1 MLSVPAATAAPATSS
16 PVPALNPQTLAASP
30 LMWRRIPTRRLAS
43 ALLSSPHRRAAAPQ
57 APLERRLLP
66 AAPGLSPPP
75 RLSPW
80 QQDPRWFAASSAAA
94 EAVSSEEA
102 EELHHALEIVRAQ
115 PYQNQPQL
123 PVEEHQASGREHR
136 GRHRWSRR
144 GHQAQMAAEEHRMTY
159 HKYASLRR
167 RQVRVETEAWEQAAK
182 EYRELLADMCEQK
195 LAPNLPYIKS
205 LFLGWFEPLRDQ
217 IAAEQEL
224 VADRGSRASHGPYFN
239 MLPADMMA
247 VITMHKLMGLLM
259 TGNGDGSVRVIQAAC
274 QIGEAIEHEVCNC
287 FLEGTSCLFGCLQLC
302 LHTCIPKL
310 VIVSW
315 IWELALLVVT
325 CWYCKVH
332 EHWSRLI

>member
-1 MLSVPAATAAPATSS
+1 
-16 PVPALNPQTLAASP
+16 
-30 LMWRRIPTRRLAS
+30 MWRRLPARRLAS
-43 ALLSSPHRRAAAPQ
+43 ALLSSFPVTRAAAPR
-57 APLERRLLP
+57 APPLERRLLP
-66 AAPGLSPPP
+66 ATSSLLPPP
-75 RLSPW
+75 RFPSW
-80 QQDPRWFAASSAAA
+80 QQDPRWIASAAAA

-102 EELHHALEIVRAQ
+102 EELHHALEIFRVQ
-115 PYQNQPQL
+115 PYKNQPP
-123 PVEEHQASGREHR
+123 PVEEQQASGRDHR
-136 GRHRWSRR
+136 SRHRRNRR
-144 GHQAQMAAEEHRMTY
+144 GQQAQVAAAEHGMTY

-167 RQVRVETEAWEQAAK
+167 RQIRVETEAWEQAAK

-259 TGNGDGSVRVIQAAC
+259 TGSGDGSVRVIQAAC

-287 FLEGTSCLFGCLQLC
+287 FLEGTYLFAARAVAFQN
-302 LHTCIPKL
+302 
-310 VIVSW
+310 
-315 IWELALLVVT
+315 
-325 CWYCKVH
+325 
-332 EHWSRLI
+332 